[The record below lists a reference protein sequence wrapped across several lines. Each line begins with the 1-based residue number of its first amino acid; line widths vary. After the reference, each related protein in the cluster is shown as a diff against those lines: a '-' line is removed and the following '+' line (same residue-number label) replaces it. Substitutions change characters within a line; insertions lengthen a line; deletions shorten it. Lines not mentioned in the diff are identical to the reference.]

1 MARTFCERRAA
12 DQHVQSPLSME
23 TKSTPPE
30 APNHS
35 PGPSPVDASRRAKRP
50 EKAQLPKDPNEPYRW
65 IDDPIPATPDA
76 PK

>member
-1 MARTFCERRAA
+1 
-12 DQHVQSPLSME
+12 ME

-30 APNHS
+30 APSHS
-35 PGPSPVDASRRAKRP
+35 PDPSSTDASRRAKRP

-65 IDDPIPATPDA
+65 IDDPIPATPDP